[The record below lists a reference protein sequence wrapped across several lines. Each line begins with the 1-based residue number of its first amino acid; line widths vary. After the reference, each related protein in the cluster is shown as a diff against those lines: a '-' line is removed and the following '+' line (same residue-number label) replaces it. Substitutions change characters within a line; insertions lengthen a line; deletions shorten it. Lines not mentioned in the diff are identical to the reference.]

1 MGGWGYGQ
9 TSDFSSFCLLRTTR
23 HWQFGRNQLLHRMNS
38 SVHQDHFTHWLRGGG
53 PAHRRP
59 LPSPGFCHSSW
70 GSGAA
75 SPLPSGF
82 KPGESSDPME
92 KKKKNE
98 GRGGP
103 AAPPPTLVPV
113 AAALSRRAG
122 APPAGGSAFGL
133 LQFKQHVPPALGA
146 AAAAQPREGAG
157 RLAPCALARLLRASS
172 RRSGNPRDKHPLS
185 LPLYGQ
191 G

>member
-92 KKKKNE
+92 KKKKKRRE
-98 GRGGP
+98 GRSGSAPSHPRPSGGRFKP
-103 AAPPPTLVPV
+103 AGRRPARWRLSFRVTAVQTARAARARSRRGGAAPGGGGEARSL
-113 AAALSRRAG
+113 RAG
-122 APPAGGSAFGL
+122 SPAPRLF
-133 LQFKQHVPPALGA
+133 QALGKST
-146 AAAAQPREGAG
+146 G
-157 RLAPCALARLLRASS
+157 
-172 RRSGNPRDKHPLS
+172 
-185 LPLYGQ
+185 
-191 G
+191 